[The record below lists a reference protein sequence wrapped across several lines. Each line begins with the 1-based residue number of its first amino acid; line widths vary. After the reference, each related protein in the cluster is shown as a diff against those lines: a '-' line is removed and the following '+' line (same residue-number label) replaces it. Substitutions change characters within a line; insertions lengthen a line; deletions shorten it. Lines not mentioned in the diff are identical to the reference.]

1 LNKSLGGKALEVDDK
16 IGYRAGT
23 TLALLLLTKDK
34 FYMANAGDS
43 SVILS
48 RNNQAVA
55 LSNDHKP
62 DLPL

>member
-1 LNKSLGGKALEVDDK
+1 MGGRPLDVDDK

-23 TLALLLLTKDK
+23 TLALLLLTKNK
-34 FYMANAGDS
+34 YYVANAGDS
-43 SVILS
+43 RVVLS
-48 RNNQAVA
+48 RNSLAVA

>member
-1 LNKSLGGKALEVDDK
+1 MEVDDK

-34 FYMANAGDS
+34 CYMVNAGNASNAGDS
-43 SVILS
+43 SPILS
-48 RNNQAVA
+48 RNNQALA

>member
-1 LNKSLGGKALEVDDK
+1 MDVDDK

-23 TLALLLLTKDK
+23 TLALLLLTKNK
-34 FYMANAGDS
+34 YYVANAGDS
-43 SVILS
+43 RVILS
-48 RNNQAVA
+48 RNGQAVA

>member
-1 LNKSLGGKALEVDDK
+1 MEVDDK

-23 TLALLLLTKDK
+23 TLVLLLLTKDK
-34 FYMANAGDS
+34 YYVANAGDS
-43 SVILS
+43 RAILS
-48 RNNQAVA
+48 RNNLAVA